1 MASEKAPVWL
11 RPIHWWFF
19 LWEDIIPSLYRVVA
33 VAVGAGI
40 TTSLAVAATGTM
52 GLVGLPPAVL
62 AWIGLV

>member
-1 MASEKAPVWL
+1 
-11 RPIHWWFF
+11 PIHWWFF

-40 TTSLAVAATGTM
+40 TTSLAVAATGTK